1 MEATLAPTTGS
12 PETSSNLRELNW
24 GTFQA
29 TASLA
34 SITMVCPQL
43 SDHAKACN
51 NIGDVIDKIRKLSGI
66 STFQEAL
73 FLREVV
79 RASMARQ
86 RLTLTRA
93 AELEISSA
101 LIEFL
106 RDAPE
111 SLGGL
116 FAQMK
121 QEVKTGRIDIANSYR
136 VLLTECLLAGGAINM
151 KKIPG
156 ATEEEVRSLFSRV
169 ESTFLR
175 LQQQENQQFNQEVGL
190 NKVVLG

>member
-1 MEATLAPTTGS
+1 
-12 PETSSNLRELNW
+12 
-24 GTFQA
+24 
-29 TASLA
+29 
-34 SITMVCPQL
+34 MVCPQL
-43 SDHAKACN
+43 GDHVKACN
-51 NIGDVIDKIRKLSGI
+51 NIADVVDKLRKLSGI
-66 STFQEAL
+66 ATFQEAL

-93 AELEISSA
+93 AELEISAS

-111 SLGGL
+111 SLGSL
-116 FAQMK
+116 FAQLK
-121 QEVKTGRIDIANSYR
+121 HELKTGRIDIANSYR

-156 ATEEEVRSLFSRV
+156 ATEEEVRAAFSRV
-169 ESTFLR
+169 EATFLR
-175 LQQQENQQFNQEVGL
+175 LLQQENQQFNQEVHKTNL
-190 NKVVLG
+190 VLGRDQNLQE